1 MADRDDHLVCAGVG
15 YTLLNIYS
23 ECQRINV
30 RYGLAEGRALFN
42 ASAFHNRP
50 SFQEGLD
57 RRGCVEGNFNLS

>member
-30 RYGLAEGRALFN
+30 GTDLRKAGRYSTHPRFITVLPFRK
-42 ASAFHNRP
+42 
-50 SFQEGLD
+50 
-57 RRGCVEGNFNLS
+57 V